1 MNFIHN
7 AKSISPA
14 ALTLSSLA
22 RFSHH
27 ACATMLIALCLI
39 TTSPVQA
46 DSIETKTRIDLQMG
60 LKNYIEG
67 RTTDNVYEHFN
78 VESGKIEALVLK
90 NLHPVI
96 FVNGSKFMMCADYLD
111 ANGDDVLID
120 YIVSLAGSEFR
131 VEQEIPGKR
140 DYLKRLFKRIN

>member
-1 MNFIHN
+1 MNFIN
-7 AKSISPA
+7 KVKCIFPTGLA
-14 ALTLSSLA
+14 LSSLA

-46 DSIETKTRIDLQMG
+46 DAIEMKTRIDLQMG
-60 LKNYIEG
+60 LKNYIEA
-67 RTTDNVYEHFN
+67 RTLDNVYEHFN
-78 VESGKIEALVLK
+78 VESGEIEPLVLK

-96 FVNGSKFMMCADYLD
+96 FVNGSKYLMCADYLD
-111 ANGDDVLID
+111 SNGNAVQLDF
-120 YIVSLAGSEFR
+120 IVSLAGNEFR

-140 DYLKRLFKRIN
+140 DYLKQLFDRIN

>member
-78 VESGKIEALVLK
+78 FESGKIEPLVLK

-96 FVNGSKFMMCADYLD
+96 F
-111 ANGDDVLID
+111 
-120 YIVSLAGSEFR
+120 AGSVR
-131 VEQEIPGKR
+131 NVDRAGHGCAYYPPVSVKTPIQKGTLCP
-140 DYLKRLFKRIN
+140 